1 VAQGKLRL
9 FSYLSIEG
17 IEDFVFTAIPT
28 GLSLDET
35 MINFR
40 FSQCDHVVMKEDYE
54 EAANGFLELASQQ
67 RLAILSR
74 LYDGSVTIS
83 VIAKELEATV
93 PEVYRNFERLVKAD
107 LIAKNSN
114 GSYGIT
120 AMGKMLFSQV
130 SLIGFLSEN
139 KKYFKSHDFDQLPEK
154 YLQRIGALGKGKSV
168 KGFVKIQE
176 KWKEIYSDAEK
187 YIYNI
192 LFEVPYTPDIM
203 DILVKKVNSGVV
215 VRSIF
220 SEYAIIPK
228 ERRQAFDKLG
238 FRELIQQGKI
248 ERRMKENVYTIIILN
263 EKEAGVMFP
272 SGGEVDMSEAFFSKD
287 EAFHQWCLDYF
298 GSSWDTSGPFLE
310 TRLKE

>member
-1 VAQGKLRL
+1 MKDVYER
-9 FSYLSIEG
+9 
-17 IEDFVFTAIPT
+17 TAN
-28 GLSLDET
+28 S
-35 MINFR
+35 
-40 FSQCDHVVMKEDYE
+40 
-54 EAANGFLELASQQ
+54 FLELASEQ
-67 RLAILSR
+67 RLAILLKLQNEHVKVSA
-74 LYDGSVTIS
+74 
-83 VIAKELEATV
+83 IAKELEATV

-107 LIAKNSN
+107 LISKNPD

-120 AMGKMLFSQV
+120 AIGKILCSQV

-154 YLQRIGALGKGKSV
+154 YIQRMGSLGKGNFV

-176 KWKEIYSDAEK
+176 KWKEIYSEADQ

-203 DILVKKVNSGVV
+203 ELLIKKVNLGIR

-228 ERRQAFDKLG
+228 ERKQVFNKFG
-238 FRELIQQGKI
+238 FKDLIQQGRI
-248 ERRMKENVYTIIILN
+248 ERKMRENVYTIIILN

-287 EAFHQWCLDYF
+287 CAFHEWCLDYF
-298 GSSWDTSGPFLE
+298 NSSWDTADPFRE
-310 TRLKE
+310 TKLKE